1 MFACANWFIIVCIQ
15 NIALVNWESF
25 LFSSILTREKLRG
38 ICQYT
43 HCDSQMIISQH
54 CKCGWATA
62 CFGDSSR
69 RISLETWLKA
79 ISYAFASPT
88 ISFPHLCFIGFP
100 GSTSGKEPACQCRR
114 HKRHRFNP
122 WVGKI
127 PWRRAWQPTPVFW
140 PGESHGQRSQV
151 GYIIH
156 GVTKSWIWLKGLSMH
171 GEYWF

>member
-1 MFACANWFIIVCIQ
+1 MFACANWFIIVFIQ

-88 ISFPHLCFIGFP
+88 ISFPHLCFYVFKCCFEKVSNLVSLILKCP
-100 GSTSGKEPACQCRR
+100 RNSVVWLTLQI
-114 HKRHRFNP
+114 KRPHS
-122 WVGKI
+122 
-127 PWRRAWQPTPVFW
+127 WQ
-140 PGESHGQRSQV
+140 
-151 GYIIH
+151 
-156 GVTKSWIWLKGLSMH
+156 
-171 GEYWF
+171 

>member
-15 NIALVNWESF
+15 NTALVNWESF

-43 HCDSQMIISQH
+43 HCDIQMIISQH

-62 CFGDSSR
+62 HFGDSSR
-69 RISLETWLKA
+69 RISLETWLKGIFFICLCIPNHF
-79 ISYAFASPT
+79 ISTFM
-88 ISFPHLCFIGFP
+88 FIGFL
-100 GSTSGKEPACQCRR
+100 GGTSGKEPACQCRR

-127 PWRRAWQPTPVFW
+127 PWRKAWQPTPIFW
-140 PGESHGQRSQV
+140 PGESYGQRSLV
-151 GYIIH
+151 GY
-156 GVTKSWIWLKGLSMH
+156 SP
-171 GEYWF
+171 